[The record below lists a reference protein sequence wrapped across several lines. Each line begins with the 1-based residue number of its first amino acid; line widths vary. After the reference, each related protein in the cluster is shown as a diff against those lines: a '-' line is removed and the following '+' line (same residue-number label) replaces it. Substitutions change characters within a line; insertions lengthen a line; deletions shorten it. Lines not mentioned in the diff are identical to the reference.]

1 MKIKQNYL
9 KVGLVLTA
17 LALLPLAYPGMAE
30 EQVPFEGVEVGAIT
44 TVSFQFPFDGKKQTA
59 EGEATHVGHYTLT
72 GDFVVDLRFGTAE
85 GTFTMTAANGD
96 TLFLDMEAYAD
107 PTDFTKTVA
116 NFTVTGGTGRFEGAT
131 GSFSAE
137 NQFAF
142 AVNLPVS
149 PNPYVAE
156 IEGTISTP
164 GANKK

>member
-72 GDFVVDLRFGTAE
+72 GDFVVDLRFGTAA

-131 GSFSAE
+131 GSYTSH
-137 NQFAF
+137 NQLAF
-142 AVNLPVS
+142 FVGTS
-149 PNPYVAE
+149 PNPYVGVL
-156 IEGTISTP
+156 EGTISSP